1 MECLSVICSLHVL
14 SISQFYRNQDITV
27 WNNINK
33 PRSNYV
39 KMMKSP
45 SCSRFSV
52 TISCASCQDALT
64 FLLCRLMRKSGLSM
78 WKWMYCLPIYIH
90 QLGTGVLR
98 GILGVYLIYSCIL
111 MIQNTYILYV
121 VVFFWY
127 LPHFELTPSVYLVSL
142 TVVLGGHVSARLL
155 RMDSGDT
162 MVALVLLVFFYWF
175 FRYNE

>member
-33 PRSNYV
+33 PRS
-39 KMMKSP
+39 KS

-52 TISCASCQDALT
+52 TISYASCQDALT

-78 WKWMYCLPIYIH
+78 WKWRYCIPIYIH

-98 GILGVYLIYSCIL
+98 GILGIFDIFYIYLWYRIHIYCMLLYFFDIYIISSWPHQCTSFFDCCSWRPCL
-111 MIQNTYILYV
+111 STFAQN
-121 VVFFWY
+121 
-127 LPHFELTPSVYLVSL
+127 
-142 TVVLGGHVSARLL
+142 GH
-155 RMDSGDT
+155 GDT

-175 FRYNE
+175 FRYNEW